1 MVFKSACED
10 LQFQRIPEWDL
21 FKRLNEWRNRM
32 SVTRRAFLRNTTY
45 AGAGL
50 VVSDAVKPVLALAGE
65 TVPSL
70 KPYVTG
76 MRMAATPASAYR
88 AYRSKIISNP
98 DTTTWVQL
106 DLGSSIPIDFIQLYP
121 ASERMYPGRDQY
133 YAGEG
138 FPLRFKIEIAD
149 EQDVTNFRIV
159 ADFTQS
165 DFPDPTDNITQYA
178 ARAQRARYVRVTA
191 TRLRPVK
198 VSPAAAVPGAAPV
211 DGPDYT
217 LTVAKIGVMSGGRD
231 AAVGCKSTADDQ
243 YGNKDLLQQLTP
255 SPMHRRGSAS
265 NSARKRRRVE
275 SLSTAASSR
284 RP

>member
-50 VVSDAVKPVLALAGE
+50 VVSDAVKPALALAGE

-88 AYRSKIISNP
+88 AYRSKIVSNP

-138 FPLRFKIEIAD
+138 FPLAV
-149 EQDVTNFRIV
+149 QDRNCRRT
-159 ADFTQS
+159 
-165 DFPDPTDNITQYA
+165 
-178 ARAQRARYVRVTA
+178 
-191 TRLRPVK
+191 
-198 VSPAAAVPGAAPV
+198 
-211 DGPDYT
+211 GPDQFQ
-217 LTVAKIGVMSGGRD
+217 D
-231 AAVGCKSTADDQ
+231 
-243 YGNKDLLQQLTP
+243 
-255 SPMHRRGSAS
+255 HRRFHPIRFPRSHRQHHAVCCARTTRPIRTRDGYPSAPRESVAAGGGSRSGAG
-265 NSARKRRRVE
+265 
-275 SLSTAASSR
+275 
-284 RP
+284 